1 MASSRLF
8 RSSMAGDCGLP
19 CCSGTAG
26 SLTARSE
33 ASSLANRHPVAGIP
47 SRPSHLQ
54 DLSLGESVTERLDG
68 YLIDCGIADALRAGS
83 PPDTIRRDAIRTECV
98 RYTAIDEVTV
108 E

>member
-33 ASSLANRHPVAGIP
+33 VSGLANRHAVAGISSP
-47 SRPSHLQ
+47 PSHLP
-54 DLSLGESVTERLDG
+54 DLSLGESDAERLDG
-68 YLIDCGIADALRAGS
+68 YLIDCGTADALRAGS
-83 PPDTIRRDAIRTECV
+83 PLDTGRRDAIRTVGPECV
-98 RYTAIDEVTV
+98 RCTAI
-108 E
+108 